1 MLKNLFIS
9 SSFLLLSLLFVNA
22 TIKAPAPTTNAHIQT
37 NPQSLTKVA
46 IEKQLGRK
54 LNFKERVA
62 WFIAK
67 KEMKKLYSNG
77 EPKETNENAIL
88 GLIFAFVLPPLGII
102 FSLIALSQINKNP
115 EKYKGKELATAGL
128 ILSIAYII
136 LTVILLV
143 ALVNAISTGCSAC
156 YVFH

>member
-22 TIKAPAPTTNAHIQT
+22 TIKAPAPTTNVHIQT
-37 NPQSLTKVA
+37 NPQNLTKVA

-88 GLIFAFVLPPLGII
+88 GLIFAVVFPPLGIV

-115 EKYKGKELATAGL
+115 EKYKGKGLATAGL
-128 ILSIAYII
+128 VLGIAYII
-136 LTVILLV
+136 LTIILLV
-143 ALVNAISTGCSAC
+143 ALVNAISMGCSAC